1 MIFKRIF
8 NFFRFQEG
16 FLLVLSILEM
26 FKRNTTNK
34 YYRSEEMFYN
44 HVWSTFFKINI
55 CSLAFFF
62 HQLYLEY
69 RKISVIFRAKLF
81 TVSQLSS

>member
-1 MIFKRIF
+1 MIFRRISD
-8 NFFRFQEG
+8 FFRFQEG

-34 YYRSEEMFYN
+34 YYGSEEMFYN

-55 CSLAFFF
+55 CNLAFF